1 MKNSKPIVI
10 FSLVALLLCV
20 VGGYAF
26 VVIDA
31 NSKAKKLA
39 TALKKYEIDEAKLI
53 TGEHLDLSKDK
64 LKEIDF
70 KIDRGKL
77 FIDEDK
83 EVTIYE
89 EIMIDGL
96 VCKNIFDKPNCSIT
110 NPRNGLM
117 PEMQMF
123 RTYEVGQEVTL
134 KDDSKWYVIH
144 DSDEYSKYVILMQDK
159 RIDINQDGFTMD
171 TGLTEDPD
179 RVAFDPYGSKKYDE
193 NKEGTV
199 AYFIENT
206 YRNDLYLE
214 DILDFRLLTLEEL
227 EAIKE
232 KINFKPLSGDVITQ
246 MMNTETQL
254 LNSIYFEYESPRPYH
269 KLKDIVITPEQE
281 KALMPH
287 WLFNSCS
294 GNFWIMD
301 GNKAKTAVWNGDG
314 YTTPKATTKYSV
326 KPVMVIKKDNIKE
339 S

>member
-1 MKNSKPIVI
+1 MKNTKPVVI

-20 VGGYAF
+20 IGGYIF
-26 VVIDA
+26 IVIDA
-31 NSKAKKLA
+31 NSKAEKVAKA
-39 TALKKYEIDEAKLI
+39 INKYEIDKTELV
-53 TGEHLDLSKDK
+53 TGKHLDLTKDK
-64 LKEIDF
+64 LKGIDF
-70 KIDRGKL
+70 KIGRGKL

-117 PEMQMF
+117 PEIQMF
-123 RTYEVGQEVTL
+123 KSYEVGEQVTL

-144 DSDEYSKYVILMQDK
+144 DSDKYSKYVVLMQDR
-159 RIDINQDGFTMD
+159 RIDINEDGFTMD
-171 TGLTEDPD
+171 TGSLNDPD

-206 YRNDLYLE
+206 YRNSLYLE

-232 KINFKPLSGDVITQ
+232 RINFKPLSEDTIQQ
-246 MMNTETQL
+246 MMDTETKL
-254 LNSIYFEYESPRPYH
+254 LDSIYFYHESPRPFH
-269 KLKDIVITPEQE
+269 KLKDIVVTPEQE
-281 KALMPH
+281 KALIPH
-287 WLFNSCS
+287 WLFNFCS
-294 GNFWIMD
+294 GNFWVMD
-301 GNKAKTAVWNGDG
+301 GNKATTAVWNGDG
-314 YTTPKATTKYSV
+314 YATPKATTKYSI
-326 KPVMVIKKDNIKE
+326 KPVMVIRKENIKE